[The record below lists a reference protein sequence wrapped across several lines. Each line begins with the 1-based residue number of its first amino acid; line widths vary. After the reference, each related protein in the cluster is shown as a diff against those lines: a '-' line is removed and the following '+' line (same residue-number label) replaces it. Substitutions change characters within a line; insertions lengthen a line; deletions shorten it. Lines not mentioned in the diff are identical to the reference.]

1 MNAAHVSVPAFR
13 WYIHQLALIQPKAV
27 QFKSQWEGKEQSE
40 WLSLCWSSLQWAAH
54 LLPYTRFLPDE
65 ASVHKVLV
73 SMLLELAPSV
83 QVADLMAEF
92 FHDNTNI
99 HPELQERLDKIL
111 AQWQS
116 IIVKP
121 EEDGRSVRNSQESF
135 DGRKSVTFHDASPRG
150 ESLSVYFL
158 KQQQVI
164 KRVLKKKHK
173 VLGFYQEFVFERGVE
188 LPRKLSIGSQPCET
202 KVSYFDFLDMFCAI
216 SFSKIL
222 DKLQTKDKASSLPLL
237 RCLCEDLVNQEMNF
251 FVENVAAQ
259 AHKKQGLVILAGGSE
274 HYASHDDLAA
284 EQRHARFAKKP
295 AGLFRGRSIM
305 DYSPERDHA
314 AVMRETGEPSQHEPV
329 YAHIQQKTSHRVVSP
344 RQPRLT
350 EAANQWQ
357 LTVNFGKRYTSLQQL
372 LEWLEVWSNKRHGFG
387 LGRQEAQLKL
397 KPSMKLHIPAQ
408 LIVLSLWLLEN
419 KYSSNGARSTQQM
432 DHDRGRQTLRGRS
445 SGNTLR
451 KSASLSSYDGPRGG
465 NKRVSPAGRRGR
477 GRSRSGSGSP
487 AARQVLV
494 DRMESEHTGL
504 EQSLPQS
511 TLREEEEVRTAYEQV
526 LDGSAIASSVHNNHR
541 GIGVGE
547 NMSDAD
553 LPAGEGGLA
562 QLLQNVIRKE
572 MRRIVQSRNPRN
584 LEPPFW
590 SILLYIWYIRLMFSV
605 AARNFLLLCDLQ

>member
-259 AHKKQGLVILAGGSE
+259 AHKKQGLVILAGGLE

-284 EQRHARFAKKP
+284 EQRHAQRFANKP

-314 AVMRETGEPSQHEPV
+314 AVTRETGEPSQHEPV

-397 KPSMKLHIPAQ
+397 K
-408 LIVLSLWLLEN
+408 
-419 KYSSNGARSTQQM
+419 
-432 DHDRGRQTLRGRS
+432 
-445 SGNTLR
+445 
-451 KSASLSSYDGPRGG
+451 
-465 NKRVSPAGRRGR
+465 
-477 GRSRSGSGSP
+477 
-487 AARQVLV
+487 VLV

-541 GIGVGE
+541 GIGDGE

-553 LPAGEGGLA
+553 LPAGDGGLA